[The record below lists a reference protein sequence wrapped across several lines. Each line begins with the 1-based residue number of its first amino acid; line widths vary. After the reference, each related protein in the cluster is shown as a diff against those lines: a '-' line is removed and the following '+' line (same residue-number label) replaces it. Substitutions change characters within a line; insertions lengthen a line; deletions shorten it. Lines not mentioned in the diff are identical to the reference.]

1 MADFSNLSTTI
12 DGKTNSEETLKND
25 KATNTDQVHGYVT
38 PYPFDKK
45 NVRKSYPQNSILP
58 PESGT
63 SNYIVQVH
71 EFKEFTNT
79 SNVPEKDKK
88 MKFCKEVFRFA
99 CACMNARTNGTIHF
113 GVRDKPHGQIIGVS
127 VDNRE
132 KYVKCIRNNIPR
144 YFEGEQIHLARK
156 CIRPPRFVSVCIG
169 QNTPSDLVVIEVDV
183 VPAIAHCEGQI
194 FKILHY
200 SFKDKTWIES
210 CFLRIGASSVN
221 ILKDLKKYSKKIL
234 ANDRYRKIAEIK
246 RTTNLQ
252 NNSMDGPKLIRLLT
266 GNRGSLDNSSY
277 NHYILI
283 TNKCHQSH
291 IPHLGFIQDINW
303 VAVLD
308 FDPESHTKGLC
319 KVYREKGEPTV
330 FYPHQNQDI
339 ENYTKEN
346 IIKRHQQP
354 SWILCNSQLD
364 VQDNRKLVSFFS
376 REDVM
381 KQGTFLVVFL
391 LLSPVEDPEDP
402 INEVFRT
409 FYKKLNGMT
418 DILCMC
424 ENEVIF
430 QRWKDMQEAIISEED
445 MEERCIYNMGIEN
458 INGTILRLKSTNR
471 SLIRF
476 LPSHRGATSI
486 LYKEDEKL
494 MTSLDILCVNQCE
507 DKEIESNSEVEFNKF
522 LKNYEERFYRGGK
535 ATWWNFYFADNS
547 YTGSFI
553 KRDIQEK
560 VKKYIYTLFKYGQ
573 NRSVEVITLY
583 HHPGCGGTTT
593 AMHVLWELRE
603 TFRCATLQSNIDN
616 VTNVAEEVVSFAVH
630 GSPSNKEFYPV
641 LLLVDDYEDEESV
654 SILQD
659 NIQAAIAERHI
670 TYHPPVVIILNCV
683 RSQNPEQRAKSNC
696 TNSFALTNTT
706 SSREQRA
713 FNRKYE
719 EIRKRFNNI
728 EMHQL
733 RKSGLADIE
742 NTVYI
747 MPDDI
752 NNTDITN
759 TSSLYDRFCQ
769 IRNRI
774 IFVMKS
780 VGESCVFFVAA
791 AMQSWKT
798 GSVMPYASNG
808 EPIGDCRN

>member
-1 MADFSNLSTTI
+1 
-12 DGKTNSEETLKND
+12 
-25 KATNTDQVHGYVT
+25 
-38 PYPFDKK
+38 
-45 NVRKSYPQNSILP
+45 
-58 PESGT
+58 
-63 SNYIVQVH
+63 
-71 EFKEFTNT
+71 
-79 SNVPEKDKK
+79 
-88 MKFCKEVFRFA
+88 
-99 CACMNARTNGTIHF
+99 
-113 GVRDKPHGQIIGVS
+113 
-127 VDNRE
+127 
-132 KYVKCIRNNIPR
+132 
-144 YFEGEQIHLARK
+144 
-156 CIRPPRFVSVCIG
+156 
-169 QNTPSDLVVIEVDV
+169 
-183 VPAIAHCEGQI
+183 
-194 FKILHY
+194 
-200 SFKDKTWIES
+200 
-210 CFLRIGASSVN
+210 
-221 ILKDLKKYSKKIL
+221 
-234 ANDRYRKIAEIK
+234 
-246 RTTNLQ
+246 
-252 NNSMDGPKLIRLLT
+252 MDGPKLIRLLT

-308 FDPESHTKGLC
+308 FDPESHTEGLC
-319 KVYREKGEPTV
+319 NVYREKWEPTV
-330 FYPHQNQDI
+330 FYPHQYQDI
-339 ENYTKEN
+339 ENYTKK
-346 IIKRHQQP
+346 IINKRHQQP

-364 VQDNRKLVSFFS
+364 VQDNQSVHNKKGKKNKPVRKLVSFFS
-376 REDVM
+376 RKDIM
-381 KQGTFLVVFL
+381 NQGSLLVVFL
-391 LLSPVEDPEDP
+391 LLSPVEDPGDP
-402 INEVFRT
+402 INEVFSA
-409 FYKKLNGMT
+409 FNQKLNGGMT
-418 DILCMC
+418 NILCIC
-424 ENEVIF
+424 ENEYIF
-430 QRWKDMQEAIISEED
+430 KNWKVRKISEKV
-445 MEERCIYNMGIEN
+445 MEERCIYNLGIEN

-486 LYKEDEKL
+486 LYKGDEKL

-560 VKKYIYTLFKYGQ
+560 VKKYIDTLFKYGQ

-593 AMHVLWELRE
+593 AMHVLWERRE
-603 TFRCATLQSNIDN
+603 TYRCATLQSNIDN
-616 VTNVAEEVVSFAVH
+616 VTNVAQEVVSFAVH

-670 TYHPPVVIILNCV
+670 TYHPPVMIILNCV

-713 FNRKYE
+713 FNMKYE

-733 RKSGLADIE
+733 LKSGLADIK

-759 TSSLYDRFCQ
+759 TSSLHDRFCQ